1 MKIQLIRNAMIKITY
16 GGVTFLVDPWLA
28 EKGSMGTFRQLRA
41 AGMDFSPVVEEQ
53 WDIPMPMC
61 ALPFQRETVL
71 AGVDAYIVTHLHP
84 DHVDMLLDGTV
95 GAPLDHSVP
104 LFVQSADDGVVFTRS
119 GFSDVRVL
127 DGAGDTIWYDG
138 VAETLAAHQPGVIV
152 LNACAARLEGYGRLI
167 MDGHDVGEVRRAAPD
182 ADIAVV
188 HMDTVAHACLTR
200 QSLRL
205 YLDAHG
211 LGEVRMPADGE
222 TLAFT
227 K

>member
-1 MKIQLIRNAMIKITY
+1 M
-16 GGVTFLVDPWLA
+16 
-28 EKGSMGTFRQLRA
+28 
-41 AGMDFSPVVEEQ
+41 
-53 WDIPMPMC
+53 
-61 ALPFQRETVL
+61 
-71 AGVDAYIVTHLHP
+71 
-84 DHVDMLLDGTV
+84 
-95 GAPLDHSVP
+95 
-104 LFVQSADDGVVFTRS
+104 
-119 GFSDVRVL
+119 
-127 DGAGDTIWYDG
+127 
-138 VAETLAAHQPGVIV
+138 AETLAAHQPGVIV

-211 LGEVRMPADGE
+211 LGDVRMPADGE